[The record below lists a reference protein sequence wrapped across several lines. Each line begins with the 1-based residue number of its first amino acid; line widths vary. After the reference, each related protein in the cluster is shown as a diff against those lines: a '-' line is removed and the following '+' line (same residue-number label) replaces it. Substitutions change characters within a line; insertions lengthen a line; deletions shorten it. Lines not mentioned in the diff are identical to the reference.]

1 MNVAGQFSAYALA
14 TDNDS
19 TSDSVSLIQVGN
31 FLTRQW
37 RYIALVTGLSIV
49 LGIGYIALSP
59 SRYTAQAD
67 LIIDTKRTSWAQ
79 SQLAVGNQP
88 ADEAAVESEIETTK
102 SEKVAIAVS
111 HQLRLTEDPEFVGT
125 DNSLTPRIFSL
136 LRLGVSPG
144 LTDQERTRRVLAVL
158 KDNLRVTRLGR
169 SYIEQIA
176 YTSLD
181 REKAARIAN
190 AFADAYIED
199 QMGAKFET
207 TRRASVW
214 LEERM
219 AELRKQAA
227 DADRAVQDFKSE
239 NGIIISTE
247 GKLASD
253 VELDHLG
260 AALAKARA
268 DTSQAK
274 AKLDRIGR
282 VLEGRTDKEA
292 LNIPDPVITD
302 ALSNP
307 VITKLRQQFLD
318 DQSKEAEWSAR
329 YGADH
334 QAARNLRTEMA
345 ALQQAIWDEIT
356 RIAESYRS
364 EYQIAKTQEASIDKR
379 MAEVFQQSTQT
390 RQKQVS
396 LRELETSAKT
406 YRNIYENFLSQFTQ
420 SVQQQSF
427 PSTEARIVTAATP
440 PPSRSSP
447 KTSLVLALATICG
460 LGLGGLTG
468 FVREQM
474 SRQIHTRAQL
484 ESLLGTSCLA
494 VLPALAPKRVIAA
507 KPFSLDGL
515 TSAAKSF
522 SLGGLINVASRREAP
537 SELGEQEEAPAF
549 QKIGEAAPFS
559 ATAEALRYIKVA
571 IDLHPSEPKIIGIVS
586 ALPGE
591 GKTTVSASIA
601 AFLAKSGGRTLLID
615 ADLRNPSMT
624 NVLGF
629 TEKPGLVELVADKT
643 PFDDLVIRDSK
654 YMFDFLPACTRVRLS
669 NSSDILNAAAVKQML
684 KTARSTY
691 DYILVDLP
699 PILPVVDVK
708 ATAALFDAFVLVV
721 KWGSTPNDEIV
732 KAARASPT
740 LSERL
745 LGTVLNNADEIVM
758 QRLEGSS
765 ERRYH
770 GYYADEKISPEA
782 D

>member
-1 MNVAGQFSAYALA
+1 MNVAGQFATYTPA

-19 TSDSVSLIQVGN
+19 TANSLSLIQVGN

-37 RYIALVTGLSIV
+37 RHIALVTGLAIV

-67 LIIDTKRTSWAQ
+67 LIIDSKRTTWAR
-79 SQLAVGNQP
+79 SELATENHP
-88 ADEAAVESEIETTK
+88 LDEAAVESEIETTK

-111 HQLRLTEDPEFVGT
+111 HQLRLTEDPEFVGS
-125 DNSLTPRIFSL
+125 DDSLRPRLFSL

-144 LTDQERTRRVLAVL
+144 LTDQEKTRRVLLTL

-181 REKAARIAN
+181 RDKAARIAN

-199 QMGAKFET
+199 QLGAKFEA

-214 LEERM
+214 LEARM
-219 AELRKQAA
+219 AELRKQASEA
-227 DADRAVQDFKSE
+227 DKAVQDYKSE
-239 NGIIISTE
+239 NGIIVGAD

-268 DTSQAK
+268 DTSQAR
-274 AKLDRIGR
+274 AKFERIEH
-282 VLEGRTDKEA
+282 VLEGRTDKED
-292 LNIPDPVITD
+292 LNIPDPIVTD
-302 ALSNP
+302 ALNSP

-318 DQSKEAEWSAR
+318 DQSKESEWSAR

-334 QAARNLRTEMA
+334 QAAKNLRTEMA
-345 ALQQAIWDEIT
+345 ALRTAIWDELS
-356 RIAESYRS
+356 RIKESYKS
-364 EYQIAKTQEASIDKR
+364 ELQIAKTQEDSIDKR
-379 MAEVFQQSTQT
+379 MTEVFQQSGET
-390 RQKQVS
+390 RQKQVR
-396 LRELETSAKT
+396 LRELETGART

-440 PPSRSSP
+440 PASRSSP
-447 KTSLVLALATICG
+447 KAGLVLALATICG

-474 SRQIHTRAQL
+474 SRQVHTRAQL

-494 VLPALAPKRVIAA
+494 VLPSLTPKRTTAA
-507 KPFSLDGL
+507 NSFSLDGL
-515 TSAAKSF
+515 MNTVLPA
-522 SLGGLINVASRREAP
+522 LASRRAPP
-537 SELGEQEEAPAF
+537 SEPGEQKNVPAF
-549 QKIGEAAPFS
+549 QKICEAAPFS

-571 IDLHPSEPKIIGIVS
+571 IDLHPSEPKVIGIVS

-601 AFLAKSGGRTLLID
+601 AFIAKSGGYTLLID

-624 NVLGF
+624 STLGH
-629 TEKPGLVELVADKT
+629 TDKPGLLELVADKT
-643 PFDDLVIRDSK
+643 PFDELVICDSR
-654 YMFDFLPACTRVRLS
+654 YIFDFLPACTRIRPS

-684 KTARSTY
+684 KTARTTY
-691 DYILVDLP
+691 DYVLVDLP

-708 ATAALFDAFVLVV
+708 ATAHLFDAFVLVV
-721 KWGSTPNDEIV
+721 EWGSTPSDEIV
-732 KAARASPT
+732 KAATASPI

-745 LGTVLNNADEIVM
+745 LGAVLNKADEVVM
-758 QRLEGSS
+758 RRFERFS
-765 ERRYH
+765 ERRYNN
-770 GYYADEKISPEA
+770 YYTDEKAPSESS
-782 D
+782 